1 VFSNDKTDSLVP
13 SSLKVSGLSE
23 IGRALEAAI
32 DLVKTKQGD
41 AKVILVGGGSIII
54 ADKIA
59 GVGQI
64 LRPKYLEVA
73 NAVGAAV
80 CFANSPFPCQIAD
93 AQ

>member
-1 VFSNDKTDSLVP
+1 VFSNERTDSLIP
-13 SSLKVSGLSE
+13 PNIKLSGLNE
-23 IGRALEAAI
+23 IARALESAI

-59 GVGQI
+59 GVGEI
-64 LRPKYLEVA
+64 IRPKYLEVA

-80 CFANSPFPCQIAD
+80 CSVPGCFGQIAD